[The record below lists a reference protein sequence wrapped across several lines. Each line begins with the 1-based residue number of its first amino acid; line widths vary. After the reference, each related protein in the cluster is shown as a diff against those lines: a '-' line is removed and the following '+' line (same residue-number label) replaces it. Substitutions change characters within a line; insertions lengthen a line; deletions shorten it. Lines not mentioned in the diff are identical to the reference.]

1 MISQVSAN
9 GVDFAYL
16 SQGSGPLVLFLHG
29 FPDNA
34 HTWSHQLPAIAERG
48 YRAVAPFLKGYTPTE
63 V

>member
-29 FPDNA
+29 FPDNV

-48 YRAVAPFLKGYTPTE
+48 
-63 V
+63 